1 MGALLVLGIF
11 GVLAGVVYHYVAKGE
26 GKPTPTGMI
35 VAWGSVLLIVLSVVM
50 GSFTQ
55 IQAGHRGVVVRF
67 GGVTGSILGEGLQ
80 MKLPFIDG
88 VVKMNVQTQ
97 KYEVGATSLS
107 HDLQDVNT
115 TIALNYKLDPSAV
128 AEIYRSLGLE
138 YMPRIAAPAIQ
149 ETVKAVTAR
158 FNAED
163 LILRRSEAKAAITS
177 DLSNRLQERGIT
189 TEMVSITDFKFS
201 EVFTQAIEAKVAAE
215 QAVLEAINKLE
226 RVKVEAQQAKEQARG
241 EAAARIAQA
250 EGQAESIR
258 IVTGAQVS
266 ANQTIEESLSEEVL
280 RYIFIDRLG
289 GDIKVIVIPSGENFV
304 LPSVIE

>member
-1 MGALLVLGIF
+1 MGALLFLGVF
-11 GVLAGVVYHYVAKGE
+11 GVLAGVAYHYIAKGE
-26 GKPTPTGMI
+26 GRPTPTGRLI
-35 VAWGSVLLIVLSVVM
+35 AWGSVLLIVLSLVL

-67 GGVTGSILGEGLQ
+67 GGVTGRILQEGLQ
-80 MKLPFIDG
+80 VKLPVIDE

-107 HDLQDVNT
+107 LDLQDVNT
-115 TIALNYKLDPSAV
+115 SIALNYKLDPSAV
-128 AEIYRSLGLE
+128 ADIYKNIGVE
-138 YMPRIAAPAIQ
+138 YMARIASPAIQ

-163 LILRRSEAKAAITS
+163 LILRRSEAKDAITT
-177 DLSNRLQERGIT
+177 DLTNRLQERGIV
-189 TEMVSITDFKFS
+189 TEMVSITNFQFS
-201 EVFTQAIEAKVAAE
+201 ETFTQAIESKVAAE

-226 RVKVEAQQAKEQARG
+226 RVKVEAQQAQEQARG
-241 EAAARIAQA
+241 TAAARIAEA

-258 IVTGAQVS
+258 IVTDAQVS
-266 ANQTIEESLSEEVL
+266 ANQAIAESLNDDVL